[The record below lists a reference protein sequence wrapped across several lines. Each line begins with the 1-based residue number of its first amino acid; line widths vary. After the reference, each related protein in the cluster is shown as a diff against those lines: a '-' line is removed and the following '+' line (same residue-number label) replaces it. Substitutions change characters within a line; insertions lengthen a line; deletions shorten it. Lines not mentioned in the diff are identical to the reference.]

1 MSEYG
6 GDFITITDEEGNEFE
21 LEHLDTLEYDGE
33 VYMSFTVADTPED
46 AEEIDIIILKVEED
60 ENGEEWLATVDD
72 DNELDHVYEL
82 FMRRIEEMDEE
93 GDGDTLLS

>member
-21 LEHLDTLEYDGE
+21 LEHLDTLEHDGE